1 MDLAPELHD
10 RLPTLL
16 EHAVRAAKAS
26 AAEILSGFR
35 DPGLVIE
42 RKADTSVVTP
52 HDREAERQIRA
63 TLALARQTDA
73 GITGEEL
80 GDQRGDA
87 PLRWLID
94 PIDGTLSYT
103 RGIPLFGTL
112 VALDDTRAKRGLLGV
127 IHLPV
132 FNETYSAYRG
142 GGAHCDSK
150 PINASPQDDLR
161 SAIVSVS
168 SVEDFE
174 KGGLSEGYQRL
185 LRTAWRLRSN
195 SDCWTHAMTAR
206 GAIDAVI
213 EFSLNRWDIAA
224 TEVIIEEAGGRCI
237 TRTSRT
243 IPHKVDTIF
252 GNARLVDDLA
262 RLVGF

>member
-1 MDLAPELHD
+1 MDIPAELRN

-16 EHAVRAAKAS
+16 DHAVRAAKGSAS
-26 AAEILSGFR
+26 EILSGFR
-35 DPGLVIE
+35 NPALVIE

-63 TLALARQTDA
+63 SLALARTADV

-80 GDQRGDA
+80 GDQSDGA

-112 VALDDTRAKRGLLGV
+112 VALDDTRARRGLLGV

-132 FNETYSAYRG
+132 FGETYSAYRG
-142 GGAHCDSK
+142 GGAFCDGTAIKVS
-150 PINASPQDDLR
+150 AQDDLR
-161 SAIVSVS
+161 SAMVSVS
-168 SVEDFE
+168 SVEDFA
-174 KGGLSEGYQRL
+174 KAGLAEGYQRL
-185 LRTAWRLRSN
+185 LGTAWRLRSN

-224 TEVIIEEAGGRCI
+224 TEVIIEEAGGRCL

-243 IPHKVDTIF
+243 VPHKFDTVF
-252 GNARLVDDLA
+252 GNARLVDELA
-262 RLVGF
+262 RIVGF

>member
-1 MDLAPELHD
+1 MDIPAELRA

-16 EHAVRAAKAS
+16 DHAVRAAKAS
-26 AAEILSGFR
+26 APEILSGFR
-35 DPGLVIE
+35 NPALVID

-63 TLALARQTDA
+63 SLALAREVDA

-80 GDQRGDA
+80 GDQSGGA

-112 VALDDTRAKRGLLGV
+112 VALDDTRHRRGLLGV

-132 FNETYSAYRG
+132 FGETYSAYRG
-142 GGAHCDSK
+142 GGAHCDGA
-150 PINASPQDDLR
+150 PIKVSSQHDLR
-161 SAIVSVS
+161 GAMVSVS
-168 SVEDFE
+168 AVEDFD

-185 LRTAWRLRSN
+185 LRSAWRLRSN
-195 SDCWTHAMTAR
+195 SDCWTHAMAAR

-224 TEVIIEEAGGRCI
+224 TEVIIEEGGGRCI

-243 IPHKVDTIF
+243 VPHKVDTIF
-252 GNARLVDDLA
+252 GNARLVDELA
-262 RLVGF
+262 QLVNF

>member
-1 MDLAPELHD
+1 MEIPAQLNE

-16 EHAVRAAKAS
+16 DHAVRAAKAS
-26 AAEILSGFR
+26 TGEVMAGFR
-35 DPGLVIE
+35 NPGLVIE
-42 RKADTSVVTP
+42 RKADGSVVTT
-52 HDREAERQIRA
+52 HDRAAERQIRA
-63 TLALARQTDA
+63 SLELAGETDV
-73 GITGEEL
+73 GISGEEF
-80 GDQRGDA
+80 GDQSGGA
-87 PLRWLID
+87 PLRWVID

-112 VALDDTRAKRGLLGV
+112 VALDDARARRGLLGV

-132 FNETYSAYRG
+132 FGETYSAYRG
-142 GGAHCDSK
+142 GGAYCDGL
-150 PINASPQDDLR
+150 PIKVSTQEDLR
-161 SAIVSVS
+161 SAMVSVNP
-168 SVEDFE
+168 VEDFE

-206 GAIDAVI
+206 GSIDAVV

-224 TEVIIEEAGGRCI
+224 TEVIIEEAGGRCL

-243 IPHKVDTIF
+243 VPHKFDTLF
-252 GNARLVDDLA
+252 GNARLVDELA
-262 RLVGF
+262 RLIDF

>member
-1 MDLAPELHD
+1 MDLSAALRA

-16 EHAVRAAKAS
+16 DYAARAAKAG
-26 AAEILSGFR
+26 AGEILSGFR
-35 DPGLVIE
+35 NPGLVIE
-42 RKADTSVVTP
+42 RKADNSVVTP

-63 TLALARQTDA
+63 GLALAREAEA
-73 GITGEEL
+73 GILGEEL
-80 GDQRGDA
+80 GEESGGA

-112 VALDDTRAKRGLLGV
+112 VALDDTRLRRGLLGV

-132 FNETYSAYRG
+132 FGETYSAYRG
-142 GGAHCDSK
+142 GGAHCDGK
-150 PINASPQDDLR
+150 PITVSSQDELR
-161 SAIVSVS
+161 GAMVSVS
-168 SVEDFE
+168 SVEDLE
-174 KGGLSEGYQRL
+174 NGGLSEGYQRL

-213 EFSLNRWDIAA
+213 ELSLNRWDIAA

-252 GNARLVDDLA
+252 GNARLVDELA
-262 RLVGF
+262 RVVGF

>member
-1 MDLAPELHD
+1 MDIPAELRE

-16 EHAVRAAKAS
+16 DHAVRAAKAS

-35 DPGLVIE
+35 NPGLVIE

-63 TLALARQTDA
+63 SLALAPAADV
-73 GITGEEL
+73 GFTGEEL
-80 GDQRGDA
+80 GDQSGDA

-103 RGIPLFGTL
+103 RGIPLFGTF
-112 VALDDTRAKRGLLGV
+112 VALDDTRHHRGLLGV

-132 FNETYSAYRG
+132 FGETYAAFRG
-142 GGAHCDSK
+142 GGARCDGK
-150 PINASPQDDLR
+150 PIEVSSQNDLR
-161 SAIVSVS
+161 AAMVSVS

-174 KGGLSEGYQRL
+174 KGGLSEGYERL

-224 TEVIIEEAGGRCI
+224 TEVIVEEAGGRCI

-243 IPHKVDTIF
+243 VPHKFDTIF
-252 GNARLVDDLA
+252 GNARLVDELA
-262 RLVGF
+262 RLVSF

>member
-1 MDLAPELHD
+1 MDIPAELRT

-16 EHAVRAAKAS
+16 DQAVRAAKDSAS
-26 AAEILSGFR
+26 EILSGFR
-35 DPGLVIE
+35 SPGLVIE

-63 TLALARQTDA
+63 SLALARVPDA

-80 GDQRGDA
+80 GDQSDGA
-87 PLRWLID
+87 ALRWLID

-112 VALDDTRAKRGLLGV
+112 VALDDVRAHRGLLGV

-132 FNETYSAYRG
+132 FGETYSAYRG
-142 GGAHCDSK
+142 GGAFCDGLAIEVS
-150 PINASPQDDLR
+150 AEHDVR
-161 SAIVSVS
+161 SAMISVS
-168 SVEDFE
+168 SAEDFA
-174 KGGLSEGYQRL
+174 KAGLAEGYQRL
-185 LRTAWRLRSN
+185 SGTAWRLRSN

-224 TEVIIEEAGGRCI
+224 TEVIIEEAGGRCL

-243 IPHKVDTIF
+243 VPHKFDTVF
-252 GNARLVDDLA
+252 GSARLVDELA